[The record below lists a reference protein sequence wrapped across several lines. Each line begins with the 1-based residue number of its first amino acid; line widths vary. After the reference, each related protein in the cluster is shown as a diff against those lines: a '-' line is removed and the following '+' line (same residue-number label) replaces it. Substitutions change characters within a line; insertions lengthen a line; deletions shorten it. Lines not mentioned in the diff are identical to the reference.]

1 MKEAQKFSQS
11 EMVIL
16 ATYRASKSFGNRV
29 PYEEIVLQVWK
40 DFPET
45 FSLNNHP
52 EHPDSHPV
60 IRRLSSDLLTNRL
73 VVSLRK
79 QVYRLTEKGLEVAKE
94 LDTQSAATN
103 KDKIKNKKPISSLVV
118 HLNRE
123 QEDFLQYATRSRAFS
138 TWKQG
143 KREDL
148 IDYDARMFF
157 QFSTGTPV
165 KERKRKVENAREAIE
180 KAVSLGKNDSAELN
194 DLFIFLTNK
203 FSQLFEEG

>member
-1 MKEAQKFSQS
+1 MKETQKFSQS
-11 EMVIL
+11 EMVLL
-16 ATYRASKSFGNRV
+16 ATYRASKSFGTRV

-52 EHPDSHPV
+52 EYPDSHPV

-79 QVYRLTEKGLEVAKE
+79 QVYRLTEKGVEAAKE
-94 LDTQSAATN
+94 LDTQSTVKN
-103 KDKIKNKKPISSLVV
+103 KDKLKNKKSISQVV

-123 QEDFLQYATRSRAFS
+123 QEDFLQYAIRSRAFS

-143 KREDL
+143 KGEDL

-180 KAVSLGKNDSAELN
+180 KAVSLGTNDSTELN
-194 DLFIFLTNK
+194 DLFMFLTSK

>member
-1 MKEAQKFSQS
+1 MKEDQKFSQS
-11 EMVIL
+11 EMVLL
-16 ATYRASKSFGNRV
+16 ATYRVSKSFGNRV

-60 IRRLSSDLLTNRL
+60 IRRLSSDILTNRL

-94 LDTQSAATN
+94 LDAQSL
-103 KDKIKNKKPISSLVV
+103 KIDQGKNKKRSKSFAI
-118 HLNRE
+118 HLNRD
-123 QEDFLQYATRSRAFS
+123 QEDFLQHATRSRALS

-143 KREDL
+143 KGADL

-180 KAVSLGKNDSAELN
+180 KAVSLGMNDSAELN
-194 DLFIFLTNK
+194 DLVMFLTHK

>member
-1 MKEAQKFSQS
+1 MKEIQKFSQS
-11 EMVIL
+11 EMVLL
-16 ATYRASKSFGNRV
+16 ATYRASKSFGTRV

-45 FSLNNHP
+45 FSLNNHS
-52 EHPDSHPV
+52 EYPDSHPV

-79 QVYRLTEKGLEVAKE
+79 QVYRLTEKGVEAAKE
-94 LDTQSAATN
+94 LDTQSAVKN
-103 KDKIKNKKPISSLVV
+103 KDKIKNKKSMSQVV

-143 KREDL
+143 K
-148 IDYDARMFF
+148 
-157 QFSTGTPV
+157 G
-165 KERKRKVENAREAIE
+165 ERF
-180 KAVSLGKNDSAELN
+180 D
-194 DLFIFLTNK
+194 
-203 FSQLFEEG
+203 

>member
-1 MKEAQKFSQS
+1 MKGIQKFSQS
-11 EMVIL
+11 EMVLL
-16 ATYRASKSFGNRV
+16 ATYRASKSFGTRV

-40 DFPET
+40 DFPEA

-52 EHPDSHPV
+52 EYPDSHPV

-79 QVYRLTEKGLEVAKE
+79 QVYRLTEKGVEAAKE
-94 LDTQSAATN
+94 LDTQSLVKN
-103 KDKIKNKKPISSLVV
+103 KDKIKNKKSISQVV

-123 QEDFLQYATRSRAFS
+123 QEDFLQYAIRSRAFS

-143 KREDL
+143 KGQDL

-180 KAVSLGKNDSAELN
+180 KAVSLRTNDSNDLN
-194 DLFIFLTNK
+194 DLFMFLISK
-203 FSQLFEEG
+203 FSKLFEEG

>member
-1 MKEAQKFSQS
+1 MKETPKLSQS
-11 EMVIL
+11 EMVLL
-16 ATYRASKSFGNRV
+16 ATYRASKSFGVRV

-52 EHPDSHPV
+52 EYPDSHPV
-60 IRRLSSDLLTNRL
+60 IRRLSSDLLTNRF

-94 LDTQSAATN
+94 LDTQDLTTSQR
-103 KDKIKNKKPISSLVV
+103 KIKNKSTTPVI

-123 QEDFLQYATRSRAFS
+123 QEDFLQHAIRSRTFS

-157 QFSTGTPV
+157 QFSTGTSV
-165 KERKRKVENAREAIE
+165 KERQRKVENAREAIE
-180 KAVSLGKNDSAELN
+180 KAVSLAMNDSTELN
-194 DLFIFLTNK
+194 DLFVFLKNK

>member
-1 MKEAQKFSQS
+1 MKEIQKFSQS
-11 EMVIL
+11 EMVLL
-16 ATYRASKSFGNRV
+16 ATYRASKSFGTRV

-52 EHPDSHPV
+52 EYPDSHPV

-79 QVYRLTEKGLEVAKE
+79 QVYRLTEKGVEAAKE
-94 LDTQSAATN
+94 LDAQSAVKN
-103 KDKIKNKKPISSLVV
+103 KDKIKNKKSMSQVV

-123 QEDFLQYATRSRAFS
+123 QEDFLQYAARSRAFS

-143 KREDL
+143 KGKDL

-180 KAVSLGKNDSAELN
+180 KAVSLGTNDSTELN
-194 DLFIFLTNK
+194 DLFMFLTSK

>member
-1 MKEAQKFSQS
+1 MKKTQKFSQS
-11 EMVIL
+11 EMVLL
-16 ATYRASKSFGNRV
+16 ATYRVSKSFGNRV
-29 PYEEIVLQVWK
+29 PYEEIVLEVWK

-94 LDTQSAATN
+94 LDTQSLKANQGKT
-103 KDKIKNKKPISSLVV
+103 KNKKSNPLVIR
-118 HLNRE
+118 LNRE
-123 QEDFLQYATRSRAFS
+123 QEDFLQHATRSRAFS

-143 KREDL
+143 KGEDL

-165 KERKRKVENAREAIE
+165 KERKRKVENARETIERAIN
-180 KAVSLGKNDSAELN
+180 LGLNDSTELN
-194 DLFIFLTNK
+194 DLFAFLTNK

>member
-1 MKEAQKFSQS
+1 MKESQKLSQS
-11 EMVIL
+11 EMVLL

-29 PYEEIVLQVWK
+29 PDEEIVLQVWR

-52 EHPDSHPV
+52 EYPDSHPI
-60 IRRLSSDLLTNRL
+60 IRRLSSELLTNRL

-79 QVYRLTEKGLEVAKE
+79 QVYRLTEKGLEVARG
-94 LDTQSAATN
+94 LDAQSLTTDQ
-103 KDKIKNKKPISSLVV
+103 DKPKNKKTGPIVS
-118 HLNRE
+118 HINRE
-123 QEDFLQYATRSRAFS
+123 QEDFLHHATRSRVFT

-143 KREDL
+143 KGEEL

-165 KERKRKVENAREAIE
+165 RERKRKVENAREAIE
-180 KAVSLGKNDSAELN
+180 KAVRLGFNDSTDLN
-194 DLFIFLTNK
+194 DLFMFLTNK
-203 FSQLFEEG
+203 FSLLFEEG

>member
-1 MKEAQKFSQS
+1 MKQIQKFSQS
-11 EMVIL
+11 EMVLL
-16 ATYRASKSFGNRV
+16 AIYRASKSFGTRV

-52 EHPDSHPV
+52 EYPDSHPV

-79 QVYRLTEKGLEVAKE
+79 QVYRLTENGVEAAKE
-94 LDTQSAATN
+94 LDTQSAVKN
-103 KDKIKNKKPISSLVV
+103 KDKIKNRKSMCQVIY
-118 HLNRE
+118 LNRE
-123 QEDFLQYATRSRAFS
+123 QEDFLQYAARSRAFS

-143 KREDL
+143 KGRDL

-165 KERKRKVENAREAIE
+165 RERKRKVENAREAIE
-180 KAVSLGKNDSAELN
+180 KAVSLGTNDSTKLY
-194 DLFIFLTNK
+194 DLFMFLTKK
-203 FSQLFEEG
+203 FLQLFD

>member
-1 MKEAQKFSQS
+1 MNKTQKFSQS
-11 EMVIL
+11 EMVLL
-16 ATYRASKSFGNRV
+16 AAYRASRSFGNRV

-40 DFPET
+40 DFPEK

-52 EHPDSHPV
+52 EYPDSHPV

-94 LDTQSAATN
+94 LDIQSTAKD
-103 KDKIKNKKPISSLVV
+103 KDKIKHKKSISPEIR
-118 HLNRE
+118 LNRE

-143 KREDL
+143 NGENL

-165 KERKRKVENAREAIE
+165 KERKRKVENAKEAIGR
-180 KAVSLGKNDSAELN
+180 AVNLGLNDSVELN
-194 DLFIFLTNK
+194 NLFMFLTKN

>member
-1 MKEAQKFSQS
+1 MRNNRILSQS
-11 EMVIL
+11 EMVLL

-40 DFPET
+40 DFPEK

-52 EHPDSHPV
+52 EYPDSHPV

-79 QVYRLTEKGLEVAKE
+79 QVYRLTEKGLETAKE
-94 LDTQSAATN
+94 LDNQSLAKHQGKTKTKESFPA
-103 KDKIKNKKPISSLVV
+103 VV
-118 HLNRE
+118 RLNRE
-123 QEDFLQYATRSRAFS
+123 QEDFLQHATRSRAFL

-143 KREDL
+143 KEEDL
-148 IDYDARMFF
+148 IDFDARVFF

-165 KERKRKVENAREAIE
+165 KERKRKVENARETIE
-180 KAVSLGKNDSAELN
+180 RAVSLGVSDSTELN
-194 DLFIFLTNK
+194 DLFMFLINK

>member
-1 MKEAQKFSQS
+1 MKKTQKLSQS
-11 EMVIL
+11 EMVLL

-60 IRRLSSDLLTNRL
+60 IRRLSSDILTNRL

-79 QVYRLTEKGLEVAKE
+79 QVYRLTEKGLEAAKE
-94 LDTQSAATN
+94 LDAQSL
-103 KDKIKNKKPISSLVV
+103 KSIHGKNRQRSKPAVI
-118 HLNRE
+118 HINRD
-123 QEDFLQYATRSRAFS
+123 QEDFLQHASHSRAFS

-143 KREDL
+143 KGDEL

-165 KERKRKVENAREAIE
+165 KERKRKVENAREAVE
-180 KAVSLGKNDSAELN
+180 RAVSLGLSDSTELN
-194 DLFIFLTNK
+194 DLIVFLTNK

>member
-1 MKEAQKFSQS
+1 MKETQKFSQS
-11 EMVIL
+11 EMVLL

-40 DFPET
+40 DFPEK

-52 EHPDSHPV
+52 EYPDSHPV

-73 VVSLRK
+73 VVSLRN
-79 QVYRLTEKGLEVAKE
+79 QFYRLTEKGLEVAKE
-94 LDTQSAATN
+94 LDIQSSATN
-103 KDKIKNKKPISSLVV
+103 HGKIKNKKSISPVV
-118 HLNRE
+118 KLNRE
-123 QEDFLQYATRSRAFS
+123 QDDFLQHATRSRAFS

-143 KREDL
+143 KMGDL

-165 KERKRKVENAREAIE
+165 KERKRKVENAKETLA
-180 KAVSLGKNDSAELN
+180 KAVSLGVNDSIELN
-194 DLFIFLTNK
+194 NLFLFLISE